1 MHVRVVV
8 KNENKTL
15 ATWQRDYPDKQI
27 FEKGVELPLET
38 PVKLR
43 SKLKGFK
50 TVAVIKKFQK
60 GMNGHAFL
68 DLDAIPE

>member
-8 KNENKTL
+8 KNGTQTL

-27 FEKGVELPLET
+27 FEKGAELPVEA

-50 TVAVIKKFQK
+50 DTALIKKFQK
-60 GMNGHAFL
+60 GMNDHAFL
-68 DLDAIPE
+68 DLDAVAE